1 MNLSKSLKTVKQE
14 AKISDVFP
22 VTHLN
27 SSSIFE
33 SQSGLLG
40 SVIRIQ
46 GIAFDIEEPENLN
59 HQGFLLHQALLSLDE
74 RFIVYVTTHRKKAS
88 CALDGSFQGKF
99 AEMLDARYHAR
110 FKHQNLYTNEL
121 YVTVVLKG
129 DTSTKTASWLNWA
142 QKIMNKGT
150 SEIATHHRETQ
161 IAVLTRA
168 VNQLCA
174 NLIPFGAS
182 LLGEQDESLG
192 YSELMRFLSLAVNAG
207 LPLPYQA
214 PANSPPIAIDIP
226 HTFKTERLYPEG
238 HLGQYVSRYQL
249 LFGEYIQFQGS
260 TRDDVRFGAMLS
272 LKKYPT
278 ATASILLDTLLSLDC
293 EFISTHTFAPIA
305 REASLKTIMH
315 KRSKLV
321 SIEDKA
327 LSQIDS
333 LSDLEDGVASESMFL
348 GAHHHTLMLMA
359 SSKTTL
365 ESAIQEATK
374 KYASSAIVAVKESLG
389 IEPAF
394 WSQIPCNHH
403 LIARASLITSQNF
416 VDFCPLH
423 NTQSGFVNQNFL
435 GSAVTLLETPSKTPV
450 FFNYHSKGSKT
461 NPSKGHAAVFGGNN
475 AGKTTLVNFL
485 DAQMGR
491 FGGRSFFIDRDESSK
506 VYILASGNSS
516 YTKIAPSNHVAMN
529 PLKLPD
535 NLENRAF
542 LKSWFGTLIQI
553 DGESSIPSDIA
564 EIINDCIDYAFE
576 QLAPE
581 FRTLSHISQFLPM
594 NFPRWPQL
602 RQWLKGN
609 NDRINGES
617 HWLFDNEDDA
627 LNFNFDKVGFDVTY
641 LMDSV
646 TSTIA
651 TPVYLYLVHRM
662 RQCLD
667 GRLTSFV
674 IDEAWQLFAS
684 PFWEKCLKEWLPT
697 IRKKNGHFIFMTQSP
712 KTVTTSAIQHVV
724 LDNLATMIVFPNSLA
739 DRDTYI
745 EHLKLTETQFQAI
758 KDSTH
763 ESRIFLYKQENE
775 AMLCRLDLSTLS
787 DLIRVLS
794 GNVKSVQLLDS
805 IISDVGTN
813 PDVWLPI
820 FLDRSGQ

>member
-1 MNLSKSLKTVKQE
+1 MNLSKSLKTARQE
-14 AKISDVFP
+14 AKVSDVFP
-22 VTHLN
+22 ITHLN
-27 SSSIFE
+27 SPTIFE
-33 SQSGLLG
+33 SHSGLLG
-40 SVIRIQ
+40 SVIRVQ
-46 GIAFDIEEPENLN
+46 GIAFDIEEPANLN
-59 HQGFLLHQALLSLDE
+59 HQGFLLHQALLGLDE

-88 CALDGSFQGKF
+88 CALDGSFQGAF
-99 AEMLDARYHAR
+99 AEMLNTRYHAR

-142 QKIMNKGT
+142 QKTMDKGT
-150 SEIATHHRETQ
+150 SEIATHRREAQ
-161 IAVLTRA
+161 IAVLTHA
-168 VNQLCA
+168 VNQLSA
-174 NLIPFGAS
+174 NLIPFSAS
-182 LLGEQDESLG
+182 LLGEKDEALG
-192 YSELMRFLSLAVNAG
+192 YSELMQFLSLVVNAG
-207 LPLPYQA
+207 QSLPYQA
-214 PANSPPIAIDIP
+214 PAYSPPIAIDIP
-226 HTFKTERLYPEG
+226 HTFKVERTYPDG
-238 HLGQYVSRYQL
+238 HLGQYVSRCQL

-293 EFISTHTFAPIA
+293 EFISTHTFSPIA
-305 REASLKTIMH
+305 REVSLKTIMN

-321 SIEDKA
+321 SSEDKA

-333 LSDLEDGVASESMFL
+333 LSDLEDGVASESMLL

-359 SSKTTL
+359 PSKSAL
-365 ESAIQEATK
+365 ESAILEATK
-374 KYASSAIVAVKESLG
+374 RYASSAVVVVKESLG

-506 VYILASGNSS
+506 IYILACGNSS
-516 YTKIAPSNHVAMN
+516 YTRIAPTNSVAMN

-535 NLENRAF
+535 TPDNRSF

-553 DGESSIPSDIA
+553 NSESSIPSDIA
-564 EIINDCIDYAFE
+564 ETVNDCIDYAFE

-594 NFPRWPQL
+594 SFPRWPQL

-609 NDRINGES
+609 NDRINGEF

-627 LNFNFDKVGFDVTY
+627 LDFDFDKVGFDVTY
-641 LMDSV
+641 LMDST
-646 TSTIA
+646 TSIIS

-724 LDNLATMIVFPNSLA
+724 LDNLATMIVFPNALA
-739 DRDTYI
+739 ESDTYI
-745 EHLKLTETQFQAI
+745 NHLKLTETQFQAI
-758 KDSTH
+758 KDSTA

-775 AMLCRLDLSTLS
+775 AMLCKLDLSALS

-794 GNVKSVQLLDS
+794 GNVKSVCLLDS
-805 IISDVGTN
+805 IMAEVGSN